1 MHNYQ
6 RDNLGTNIKQ
16 KDVGPFLEYCLSN
29 INIGTIKKSFNVTG
43 ICQFDPEKVDYTKC
57 IEMQIHSDESSD
69 NSKNDSNDP
78 TSRKSVNFSETS
90 HSIEKYKSALEVIK
104 TEIGGKK

>member
-1 MHNYQ
+1 
-6 RDNLGTNIKQ
+6 
-16 KDVGPFLEYCLSN
+16 
-29 INIGTIKKSFNVTG
+29 
-43 ICQFDPEKVDYTKC
+43 
-57 IEMQIHSDESSD
+57 MQIHSDESSD